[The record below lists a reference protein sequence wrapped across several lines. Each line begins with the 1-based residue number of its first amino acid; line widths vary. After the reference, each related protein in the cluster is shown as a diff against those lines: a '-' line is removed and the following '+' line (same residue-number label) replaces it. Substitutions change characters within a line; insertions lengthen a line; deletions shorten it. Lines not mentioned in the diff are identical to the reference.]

1 MTIQTEITSHL
12 QDAEKVKE
20 AQGAEVP
27 SGMMLSVIFRE
38 NFLSLL
44 FHLPS
49 ITGPRDDR
57 ASQNPGSSLL
67 LPPALRTGG
76 REKPH

>member
-1 MTIQTEITSHL
+1 MTIQTEVTSHL
-12 QDAEKVKE
+12 QDVEKVKE
-20 AQGAEVP
+20 TQVAEVP
-27 SGMMLSVIFRE
+27 SGMMLLVIFRE

-44 FHLPS
+44 FCLPS

-67 LPPALRTGG
+67 LPLALRTGG